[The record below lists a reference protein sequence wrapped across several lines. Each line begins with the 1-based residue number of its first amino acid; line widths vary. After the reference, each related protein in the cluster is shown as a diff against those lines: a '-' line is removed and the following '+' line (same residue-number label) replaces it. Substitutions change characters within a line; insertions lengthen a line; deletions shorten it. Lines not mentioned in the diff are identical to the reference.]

1 MGMMA
6 VTGDILIQLGQVAA
20 IILLIYLFINI
31 LLGLALAVGLMSG
44 IAWVGDKA
52 ELIKKLRPT
61 IRSVNEVLRNPES
74 VKGESA
80 HGLVKV
86 IHSIQTAAIPQKVEG
101 VEHSVQ
107 SVEQKVGQGADR
119 VAGAMIEFRARTAQ
133 AQGVLKA
140 FFLPGL
146 TRKSPYRHVLPEV
159 AMGVSEQSLRES
171 ADTPELPA
179 APTPLLPV
187 TTDDMADGNKR
198 ERVAVKR
205 GESTGN
211 ASRA

>member
-1 MGMMA
+1 MI
-6 VTGDILIQLGQVAA
+6 VTGDVLVQLGYAAA
-20 IILLIYLFINI
+20 IILLIFMLVNI
-31 LLGLALAVGLMSG
+31 LIGLALAVGLMF
-44 IAWVGDKA
+44 ATTWVGDKA
-52 ELIKKLRPT
+52 ELLKKLRPT
-61 IRSVNEVLRNPES
+61 IRDVNEALRNPES

-80 HGLVKV
+80 QGLVKV
-86 IHSIQTAAIPQKVEG
+86 IHSIQTAGIPQKVEG
-101 VEHSVQ
+101 VEHGVQ
-107 SVEQKVGQGADR
+107 SVEQKVNEGADR
-119 VAGAMIEFRARTAQ
+119 VAGALIEFRARTAQ

-146 TRKSPYRHVLPEV
+146 TRKSPYQHVLPEV

-187 TTDDMADGNKR
+187 TSDYDMVDGNMR
-198 ERVAVKR
+198 ERVTVKR
-205 GESTGN
+205 SGSSGN

>member
-1 MGMMA
+1 MLVA
-6 VTGDILIQLGQVAA
+6 GDILLQLGYVAA
-20 IILLIYLFINI
+20 IILLIYLLVYI
-31 LLGLALAVGLMSG
+31 LIGLALAVGFMFATS
-44 IAWVGDKA
+44 WVGSKA
-52 ELIKKLRPT
+52 ELLKKLRPT
-61 IRSVNEVLRNPES
+61 IRDVNEVLRNPEAF
-74 VKGESA
+74 KAESA
-80 HGLVKV
+80 QGLVKV
-86 IHSIQTAAIPQKVEG
+86 IHSVQTAGVPQKFEG

-107 SVEQKVGQGADR
+107 SVEQKVNQGADR
-119 VAGAMIEFRARTAQ
+119 VAGALIEFRARTAQ

-179 APTPLLPV
+179 APTPLLPAPG
-187 TTDDMADGNKR
+187 DDMADGNNR

-205 GESTGN
+205 SGSTGN

>member
-1 MGMMA
+1 MMI
-6 VTGDILIQLGQVAA
+6 VTGDILVQLGYAAA
-20 IILLIYLFINI
+20 IILLIFMLVNI
-31 LLGLALAVGLMSG
+31 LLGLALAVGLMFG
-44 IAWVGDKA
+44 TAWVGDKA
-52 ELIKKLRPT
+52 ELLKKLRPT
-61 IRSVNEVLRNPES
+61 IRDVNEALRNPES
-74 VKGESA
+74 VKPEAA

-86 IHSIQTAAIPQKVEG
+86 IHTVQTAGIPQRVEG

-107 SVEQKVGQGADR
+107 SVGQKVNEGADR
-119 VAGAMIEFRARTAQ
+119 VAGALIEFRARTAQ

-146 TRKSPYRHVLPEV
+146 TRKSPYQHVIPEV

-187 TTDDMADGNKR
+187 TTDGIVDGNMR
-198 ERVAVKR
+198 ERVVVKR
-205 GESTGN
+205 SGSTGN

>member
-1 MGMMA
+1 MLPA
-6 VTGDILIQLGQVAA
+6 THDILVQLGYVAA
-20 IILLIYLFINI
+20 IILLIYMLVNI
-31 LLGLALAVGLMSG
+31 LIGLALAVGLMFATS
-44 IAWVGDKA
+44 WVGDKA

-61 IRSVNEVLRNPES
+61 IRDVNEALRNPES

-86 IHSIQTAAIPQKVEG
+86 IHSVQSAGIPQKVEG
-101 VEHSVQ
+101 IEHSVQ
-107 SVEQKVGQGADR
+107 SVEQKVNQGADR

-146 TRKSPYRHVLPEV
+146 TRKSPYRHVIPEV

-179 APTPLLPV
+179 APAPLLPV
-187 TTDDMADGNKR
+187 TEDNLTDGHRR

-205 GESTGN
+205 GGSVGD

>member
-1 MGMMA
+1 MLI
-6 VTGDILIQLGQVAA
+6 VTGDILMQLGYVAA
-20 IILLIYLFINI
+20 IILLIYLFVNI
-31 LLGLALAVGLMSG
+31 LIGLALAVGLMFAT
-44 IAWVGDKA
+44 AWVGDKA
-52 ELIKKLRPT
+52 EAIKKLRPT
-61 IRSVNEVLRNPES
+61 IREVNEALKNPEA
-74 VKGESA
+74 VTGESA
-80 HGLVKV
+80 QGLVKA
-86 IHSIQTAAIPQKVEG
+86 IHAVQSAAVPQKVEG
-101 VEHSVQ
+101 VEQRVQ
-107 SVEQKVGQGADR
+107 AVGQKVNQGADR

-146 TRKSPYRHVLPEV
+146 TRKSPYRHVLPEI

-171 ADTPELPA
+171 ADTPELPS

-187 TTDDMADGNKR
+187 TEEDMADGYKR

>member
-1 MGMMA
+1 MMI
-6 VTGDILIQLGQVAA
+6 VTGDILVTLGQVAA
-20 IILLIYLFINI
+20 IIILFYLLVNVLI
-31 LLGLALAVGLMSG
+31 GLALAVGLMFAT
-44 IAWVGDKA
+44 AWVGDKA

-61 IRSVNEVLRNPES
+61 IREVDAALRNPES
-74 VKGESA
+74 VKAESA
-80 HGLVKV
+80 NELVKI
-86 IHSIQTAAIPQKVEG
+86 IHTVQSAAIPQKIEG
-101 VEHSVQ
+101 VEHGVQ
-107 SVEQKVGQGADR
+107 SVEEKVEQGADR

-133 AQGVLKA
+133 VQGVLKA

-187 TTDDMADGNKR
+187 TSEDIADGFKR
-198 ERVAVKR
+198 ERVTVRR
-205 GESTGN
+205 GQSTGN

>member
-1 MGMMA
+1 MIPA
-6 VTGDILIQLGQVAA
+6 THDILVQLGYVAA
-20 IILLIYLFINI
+20 IILLIYMLVNI
-31 LLGLALAVGLMSG
+31 LIGLALAVGLMFAT
-44 IAWVGDKA
+44 AWVGDKA
-52 ELIKKLRPT
+52 ELIKKMRPT
-61 IRSVNEVLRNPES
+61 IRDVNEALRNPEA

-86 IHSIQTAAIPQKVEG
+86 IHTVQTAAIPQKVAG
-101 VEHSVQ
+101 IEHNVQ
-107 SVEQKVGQGADR
+107 SVEQKVNQGADR
-119 VAGAMIEFRARTAQ
+119 VASAMIEFRARTAQ

-146 TRKSPYRHVLPEV
+146 TRKSPYRHVIPEV

-187 TTDDMADGNKR
+187 TEDNLTDGYKK

-205 GESTGN
+205 GGSVGD

>member
-1 MGMMA
+1 MM
-6 VTGDILIQLGQVAA
+6 VTVAGDVLVQLGYAAA
-20 IILLIYLFINI
+20 IILLIYMLVNV
-31 LLGLALAVGLMSG
+31 LLGLALAVGLMFAT
-44 IAWVGDKA
+44 AWVGDKA

-61 IRSVNEVLRNPES
+61 IRDVNEALRNPEAVS
-74 VKGESA
+74 GESA
-80 HGLVKV
+80 QGLVKV
-86 IHSIQTAAIPQKVEG
+86 IHSVQSAAVPQKVEG
-101 VEHSVQ
+101 VEQRVQ
-107 SVEQKVGQGADR
+107 AVEQKVSQGADR
-119 VAGAMIEFRARTAQ
+119 VAGAMIELRARTAQ

-171 ADTPELPA
+171 ADTPELPS
-179 APTPLLPV
+179 APSPLLPV
-187 TTDDMADGNKR
+187 TEEDMADGYKK

-211 ASRA
+211 APRA

>member
-1 MGMMA
+1 MIPA
-6 VTGDILIQLGQVAA
+6 ATHDILVQLGYVAA
-20 IILLIYLFINI
+20 IILLIYMLVNI
-31 LLGLALAVGLMSG
+31 LIGLALAVGLMFAT
-44 IAWVGDKA
+44 AWVGDKA
-52 ELIKKLRPT
+52 ELIKKMRPT
-61 IRSVNEVLRNPES
+61 IRDVNEALRNPEA

-86 IHSIQTAAIPQKVEG
+86 IRTVQTAAIPQKVAG
-101 VEHSVQ
+101 IEHNVQ
-107 SVEQKVGQGADR
+107 SVEQKVNQGADR
-119 VAGAMIEFRARTAQ
+119 VASAMIEFRARTAQ

-146 TRKSPYRHVLPEV
+146 TRKSPYRHVIPEV

-187 TTDDMADGNKR
+187 TEDNLTDGYKK

-205 GESTGN
+205 GGSVGD

>member
-1 MGMMA
+1 MIPA
-6 VTGDILIQLGQVAA
+6 THDILVQLGYVAA
-20 IILLIYLFINI
+20 IILLIYMLVNI
-31 LLGLALAVGLMSG
+31 LIGLALAVGLMFAT
-44 IAWVGDKA
+44 AWVGDKA
-52 ELIKKLRPT
+52 ELIKKMRPT
-61 IRSVNEVLRNPES
+61 IRDVNEALRNPEA

-86 IHSIQTAAIPQKVEG
+86 IRTVQTAAIPQKVAG
-101 VEHSVQ
+101 IEHNVQ
-107 SVEQKVGQGADR
+107 SVEQKVNQGADR
-119 VAGAMIEFRARTAQ
+119 VASAMIEFRARTAQ

-146 TRKSPYRHVLPEV
+146 TRKSPYRHVIPEV

-187 TTDDMADGNKR
+187 TEDNLTDGYKK

-205 GESTGN
+205 GGSVGD